1 MCAKKLKYTAGDDLQ
16 LYATPKQALEANRR
30 ILEEEKLQRQQ
41 KYEMKMSQEARIN
54 GTRISSAPS
63 SYIDYKKQNNSNHSL
78 PGSRISSN
86 QQLQQQ
92 QQQQHQNQSH
102 IQQMHRVLPQQR
114 PSNMNDGTYIH
125 ASKMGI
131 VSSNGHSINSRPVPN
146 APIPIIPAVTRGSG
160 ERSSS
165 SSPRRRMSPGGRK
178 ESVGSTNQ
186 QLKEERDISV
196 ATQLFYNHD
205 IKKRERLTAEE
216 LQNLLQND
224 DSTRFSISTI
234 DSLIN
239 LFGAARFGTVNLNEF
254 VSLYKRVKAWRK
266 VYVDNDING
275 SFTLSLEE
283 YQNSLK
289 ELGYMIPFEVGEKL
303 FDQYAEF
310 NIKQNSNTK
319 ELKFDKFV
327 ESLVWLLQLTKQFR
341 KYDTN
346 QEGVAIIQY
355 KDFIETTLFL
365 GRHLPH

>member
-30 ILEEEKLQRQQ
+30 MLEEEKLQRQQ
-41 KYEMKMSQEARIN
+41 KYEMKLSHEARMD
-54 GTRISSAPS
+54 GATRISSAPS
-63 SYIDYKKQNNSNHSL
+63 SYIDYNKQNNSNHSL
-78 PGSRISSN
+78 PGSRIPSN
-86 QQLQQQ
+86 HH
-92 QQQQHQNQSH
+92 QQQHYHTQQM
-102 IQQMHRVLPQQR
+102 QMHRVLPQSQR
-114 PSNMNDGTYIH
+114 PANMNDGTYIH

-131 VSSNGHSINSRPVPN
+131 IPSTNHSVNSRPIPN
-146 APIPIIPAVTRGSG
+146 VPIPILPAVSRGAG

-165 SSPRRRMSPGGRK
+165 SSPHRRMSPGRRE
-178 ESVGSTNQ
+178 ESHGSINQ
-186 QLKEERDISV
+186 KQQQSNEERDISV

-205 IKKRERLTAEE
+205 VKKRERLTAEE

-224 DSTRFSISTI
+224 DSTRFSISAI

-310 NIKQNSNTK
+310 NIKQNSNSK

-327 ESLVWLLQLTKQFR
+327 ESLIWLLQLTKQFR
-341 KYDTN
+341 KYDSK
-346 QEGVAIIQY
+346 QEGVATIQY